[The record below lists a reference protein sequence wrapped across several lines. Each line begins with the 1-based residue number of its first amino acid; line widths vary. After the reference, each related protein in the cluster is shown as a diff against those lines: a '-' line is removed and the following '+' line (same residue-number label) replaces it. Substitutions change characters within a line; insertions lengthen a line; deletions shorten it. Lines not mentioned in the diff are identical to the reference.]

1 MMTIKQAYRFIFSIS
16 VILIYTIGFADA
28 SNDPRASAS
37 FYIDTYGVV
46 DVSKSPLAKRAYS
59 IFERVQQIAE
69 DPIDLTPS
77 LKIINSDGRPWAI
90 ALPDGYIILSRAALK
105 ICYQGVDRTIGDA
118 RLAFVL
124 GHELAHLTANDF
136 WHRKIY
142 LSLSGKQNNNLLTQ
156 IKHVISPA
164 VGNTYSAKNEAK
176 GKDWRDVIK
185 RKELQADDAGF
196 LYASLAGFRTDLIL
210 SKDKGADDFLEY
222 WVSQTRTGQD
232 DLHLNP
238 KERSAFLQ
246 NRFKMIIA
254 KVEYFMSGVRLAHFG
269 RFEDAVHFFQYF
281 QQAFPAHEVLN
292 NLGYVHLKLARKH
305 MPTSSRYRYWMPTLM
320 ENMPPFVVPNR
331 SFGSA
336 LPPIAQK
343 NLRQAITYLSKAVR
357 TGDDRISSRINLATA
372 FLYLNEHHKARS
384 IIEEARNIAPQDKT
398 VTEMRA
404 LILYEQEKEIDMWP
418 TAIRLLK
425 EIAVSDEPRTWY
437 NLARLYENRGRKKQA
452 DIYWQKVVSL
462 SHQVPAGILR
472 IACHKI
478 GAPVNRCANTDQYQG
493 NIPSPVNLELPAGTD
508 IGTAAAKK
516 YLNGWQH
523 QHKNIGP
530 LPVDIYIADNGNSY
544 LAVDYQLSLAVVKNH
559 SYKTTAD
566 LLNCCGK
573 PISTE
578 KLGDAELWSYGP
590 GWSVLVDKNKVREFW
605 ISDFDT

>member
-1 MMTIKQAYRFIFSIS
+1 MITVKQPYRFIFLISI
-16 VILIYTIGFADA
+16 ILIYAIGFADA
-28 SNDPRASAS
+28 SEDPRASAS
-37 FYIDTYGVV
+37 FYIDTYGNV

-59 IFERVQQIAE
+59 VFERVQQIAE

-90 ALPDGYIILSRAALK
+90 ALPDGYIILSRAALE
-105 ICYQGVDRTIGDA
+105 ICYQGVEPAVGDA

-156 IKHVISPA
+156 IKHVIRPA
-164 VGNTYSAKNEAK
+164 VGDINGTEE
-176 GKDWRDVIK
+176 KDWRDVIK

-210 SKDKGADDFLEY
+210 SKEKGGDDFLEY

-232 DLHLNP
+232 DLHFNP
-238 KERSAFLQ
+238 TERSAFLQ

-269 RFEDAVHFFQYF
+269 RFEDAMHFFQYF

-305 MPTSSRYRYWMPTLM
+305 MSTSLRYHYWMPTLM
-320 ENMPPFVVPNR
+320 ENVPSFVVPNR
-331 SFGSA
+331 SLGSA
-336 LPPIAQK
+336 LPPIAK
-343 NLRQAITYLSKAVR
+343 KHLRRAIKYLSKAVD
-357 TGDDRISSRINLATA
+357 TGDERISSRINLATA
-372 FLYLNEHHKARS
+372 FLYLDEHHKARS
-384 IIEEARNIAPQDKT
+384 VIEEARNIAPQNNA
-398 VTEMRA
+398 VIEMRA

-425 EIAVSDEPRTWY
+425 KIAVSDEPRTWY

-452 DIYWQKVVSL
+452 NIYWQKVVSL

-478 GAPVNRCANTDQYQG
+478 GALVSRCANTDPYQG

-516 YLNGWQH
+516 YFNGWQH
-523 QHKNIGP
+523 QHKTIGP
-530 LPVDIYIADNGNSY
+530 LPVDIYIANNGNSY

-559 SYKTTAD
+559 SYKTTAE

-578 KLGDAELWSYGP
+578 KLGHAELWSYGS